1 MLLNSVVVTVNQLLP
16 VTVLWVLIVLCTPA
30 QLSNKATLQAT
41 IVGVAGGLLVWWF
54 GSAIASSFQ
63 FRGLE
68 LLQITLL
75 LAIYGLLLFTFTA
88 KGAHYAAL
96 ALALA
101 VVLHLHHLASFTFSY
116 WQVSGSQSLALGIIL
131 GIGICFS
138 FSTLLFFSLDWFRSN
153 KVTLVLL
160 LLLLA
165 LHAASKVAMALDL
178 ALQVD
183 FIAANPVSLDLRGWI
198 DEHGV
203 IGRLLRIL
211 VGYEATPNSAS
222 LAGYIAA
229 LILFLGIFIWRQR
242 HEK

>member
-88 KGAHYAAL
+88 KGAHFAML
-96 ALALA
+96 ALALVA
-101 VVLHLHHLASFTFSY
+101 ILHLHHLASFTFSY
-116 WQVSGSQSLALGIIL
+116 WQVSGSQSLALGVVL

-138 FSTLLFFSLDWFRSN
+138 FSTLLFFFLDWFRSN
-153 KVTLVLL
+153 KVVLVL

-198 DEHGV
+198 DEHSV
-203 IGRLLRIL
+203 MGRLLRIL

-222 LAGYIAA
+222 LAGYVAA
-229 LILFLGIFIWRQR
+229 LSLFLGISIWRQR
-242 HEK
+242 HAK